1 MSEIPRTW
9 PLTDRGSQPDAPSGV
24 SRVAA
29 SHTSPVLKVRS
40 RLINFRVTD
49 EEMERLK
56 AASAKSGSR
65 CLSDFARAAI
75 LNRAAVAASP
85 VSEPALEDRL
95 LSLERRLSRLESGLV
110 RLIDGTQPLNPVSVR
125 SEI

>member
-1 MSEIPRTW
+1 
-9 PLTDRGSQPDAPSGV
+9 
-24 SRVAA
+24 
-29 SHTSPVLKVRS
+29 
-40 RLINFRVTD
+40 
-49 EEMERLK
+49 MERLK

-85 VSEPALEDRL
+85 IEPGIEDRL

-125 SEI
+125 SE